1 MTHECPKKLVPWLLA
16 TTPAGS
22 QPRETPCPKSCCVD
36 PVDVDPYFHELRYRV
51 KQKLAGIRANT
62 YGVSRA
68 RLHVRRKPTVYRSV
82 HTRRQLHK
90 FSHRLAAP
98 SFSHL
103 FSLPT
108 HAMLPLMQRRVVA
121 RQRPAMVVDRMR
133 VRTGHG
139 GSSQP
144 PLSTHSHNISFGS
157 VLAGPPFVL
166 ERGAPVLQLHGHER
180 GERGGTSLVHRRMIV
195 PAALTSS
202 DPRAAPFIASGSASK
217 CAVLPGQQSVLGLDR
232 ASGTDVV
239 GSRGSALSRHR
250 QRVAPSHDRASGID
264 VVGSQGSALSRN
276 GGSASPC
283 AILSGQRSVLGLGRA
298 IGIDVVGFQG
308 SALGSASQHAFPGPR
323 AAPLLASGSASQCAA
338 LPRRQSVLG
347 LDRASGVDVVGFRGS
362 GLSRRRQR
370 PVASAGPET
379 LTPGSAV
386 ARPEGGF
393 SIRWEVA
400 RHTRSQYSRSDGR
413 RGPFARHCPPAG
425 DWGRA
430 RARPSYLYLYT

>member
-264 VVGSQGSALSRN
+264 VVGSQGSAFSRN
-276 GGSASPC
+276 GGSASRARFSPDSGPC
-283 AILSGQRSVLGLGRA
+283 LASV
-298 IGIDVVGFQG
+298 VP
-308 SALGSASQHAFPGPR
+308 SASTSSGSR
-323 AAPLLASGSASQCAA
+323 AAPSAARRSTHFRVPGQRPFSPAAAHRSARLSPDGSPCWASIVPAASTSSDSGAAAYLAGGSA
-338 LPRRQSVLG
+338 R
-347 LDRASGVDVVGFRGS
+347 
-362 GLSRRRQR
+362 
-370 PVASAGPET
+370 
-379 LTPGSAV
+379 
-386 ARPEGGF
+386 
-393 SIRWEVA
+393 
-400 RHTRSQYSRSDGR
+400 
-413 RGPFARHCPPAG
+413 
-425 DWGRA
+425 
-430 RARPSYLYLYT
+430 